1 MEIITHESGN
11 DRVAEVV
18 ADQIIIQTAEDGL
31 ALLGDLYYQNFDKI
45 ILHSKNI
52 TPLFFDLSNGLAG
65 EILQKFSNYRV
76 KLAIVGNFGEL
87 SSKSLRD
94 FIYESNQ
101 GKTVNF
107 VSSAAEALEKKA
119 HCLFGHFFF
128 QFS

>member
-18 ADQIIIQTAEDGL
+18 ADQIIIQNAEDGL

-45 ILHSKNI
+45 IVHSKNI

-107 VSSAAEALEKKA
+107 VSSAAEALEKKE
-119 HCLFGHFFF
+119 
-128 QFS
+128 